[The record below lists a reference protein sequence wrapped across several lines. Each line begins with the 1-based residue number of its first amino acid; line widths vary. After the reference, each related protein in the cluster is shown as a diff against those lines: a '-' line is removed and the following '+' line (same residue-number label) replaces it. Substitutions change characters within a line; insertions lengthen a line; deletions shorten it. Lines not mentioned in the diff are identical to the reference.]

1 MKTSELDEAETHLSA
16 LIEEAA
22 AGEEIIIAKDG
33 TPRVRLVPVSET
45 KSVFAATFGVAKGKI
60 EISDDFDAPLP
71 KETLREWGIE

>member
-1 MKTSELDEAETHLSA
+1 MRTVEIDEAETHLLA

-22 AGEEIIIAKDG
+22 AGEEIIIAKAG
-33 TPRVRLVPVSET
+33 TPRARLVPVPEK
-45 KSVFAATFGVAKGKI
+45 KSGFAATFGAAKGKI